1 MHLAEAG
8 TNPLFVVSEVMD
20 SAYAYH
26 LKQQNKQKMVLG
38 DPKGR
43 DTRVE
48 NKGLGHCFAIHDTTI
63 YIVIANWR
71 NKVDLYK
78 SSNDFTALEQSHNS
92 LSVKIEQRHINTG
105 RCFPLLVYTGLV
117 STEPVMYLY
126 NLLPVFPSGTSISNI
141 FILCCLLID

>member
-1 MHLAEAG
+1 
-8 TNPLFVVSEVMD
+8 
-20 SAYAYH
+20 
-26 LKQQNKQKMVLG
+26 MVLD

-43 DTRVE
+43 VTCVE

-92 LSVKIEQRHINTG
+92 LSVMIEQTHINPG
-105 RCFPLLVYTGLV
+105 RYFPPLVFTGLV

-141 FILCCLLID
+141 FINFYIVC